1 MKLSF
6 SDIKGES
13 LLKNVDEKNSDS
25 FPLSHFFRIANKN
38 DEKALCAFHE
48 AVFSKNKS
56 SLEAYLN
63 LALNFGRTYVL
74 DISEREPFIL
84 SALTIIPTSKGEKY
98 LVFGGTVPPLR
109 KRGLFSELLSFV
121 EETEKRYLGG
131 FNAIYIPN
139 SLTSLSFMK
148 KRGFSY
154 EALGLECVLKGK
166 NKNKHDF
173 QKGIYAGAD
182 YKLCK
187 DVNLEDSGISVK
199 AFSELY
205 KYFSSKG
212 GIFGQFGDGY
222 IAFAPTDLIK
232 TKAFFKPDNSSGLKD
247 LESSKTDSSDV
258 FRSFKNS
265 KTDSSECF
273 RGFKNSKTDSSDG
286 FRSLENSKDE
296 NSQKGKF
303 IIYECAV
310 SVKELQKLP
319 SAFQSCVLPIWKKD
333 EIEKEKIQFKTVL
346 TAVSNFPL
354 DNRFIS
360 GVQSFF

>member
-6 SDIKGES
+6 SDIQRES

-25 FPLSHFFRIANKN
+25 FPLSQFFRIANKN
-38 DEKALCAFHE
+38 DEKALCVFHE
-48 AVFSKNKS
+48 AVFSKNES

-63 LALNFGRTYVL
+63 LALKFGRTYVL

-139 SLTSLSFMK
+139 SPASLSFMK

-173 QKGIYAGAD
+173 RKGIYAGAD

-187 DVNLEDSGISVK
+187 DVALEETGIYVK

-222 IAFAPTDLIK
+222 IAFVPTDLIK
-232 TKAFFKPDNSSGLKD
+232 TKAFFKPDNSESLKGFESSKND
-247 LESSKTDSSDV
+247 SSDSLRDFKSSKTDNSESLKGFESSKTDSSD
-258 FRSFKNS
+258 NL
-265 KTDSSECF
+265 
-273 RGFKNSKTDSSDG
+273 RGFED
-286 FRSLENSKDE
+286 LKDE

-310 SVKELQKLP
+310 SVKELKKLP

-333 EIEKEKIQFKTVL
+333 ELQKEKIQFETVL

-354 DNRFIS
+354 NNRFIF

>member
-1 MKLSF
+1 M
-6 SDIKGES
+6 
-13 LLKNVDEKNSDS
+13 N
-25 FPLSHFFRIANKN
+25 
-38 DEKALCAFHE
+38 
-48 AVFSKNKS
+48 
-56 SLEAYLN
+56 
-63 LALNFGRTYVL
+63 
-74 DISEREPFIL
+74 
-84 SALTIIPTSKGEKY
+84 
-98 LVFGGTVPPLR
+98 
-109 KRGLFSELLSFV
+109 
-121 EETEKRYLGG
+121 ETEKRYLGG

-139 SLTSLSFMK
+139 SPTSLSFMK

-173 QKGIYAGAD
+173 RKGIYAGAD

-187 DVNLEDSGISVK
+187 DVALEETGIYVK

-222 IAFAPTDLIK
+222 IAFVPTDLIK
-232 TKAFFKPDNSSGLKD
+232 TKAFFKPDNSNSLRG
-247 LESSKTDSSDV
+247 LESFKTDNSD
-258 FRSFKNS
+258 S
-265 KTDSSECF
+265 F
-273 RGFKNSKTDSSDG
+273 RGFED
-286 FRSLENSKDE
+286 LKDE

-333 EIEKEKIQFKTVL
+333 ELKKEKIQFEAVL

-354 DNRFIS
+354 NNRFIF

>member
-25 FPLSHFFRIANKN
+25 FPLSQFFRIANKN

-48 AVFSKNKS
+48 AVFSKNES

-63 LALNFGRTYVL
+63 LALKFGRTYVL

-84 SALTIIPTSKGEKY
+84 SALTIIPTSNGEKY

-121 EETEKRYLGG
+121 EETEKRYFGG

-139 SLTSLSFMK
+139 SPTSLSFMK

-173 QKGIYAGAD
+173 RKGIYAGAD

-222 IAFAPTDLIK
+222 IAFVPTDLTK
-232 TKAFFKPDNSSGLKD
+232 TKSFFKPDSSYSLKGF
-247 LESSKTDSSDV
+247 ERSKTDNSD
-258 FRSFKNS
+258 SL
-265 KTDSSECF
+265 
-273 RGFKNSKTDSSDG
+273 RGF
-286 FRSLENSKDE
+286 ENLKDE

-319 SAFQSCVLPIWKKD
+319 SAFQCCVLPIWKKD
-333 EIEKEKIQFKTVL
+333 ELKKEKIQFETVL

-354 DNRFIS
+354 NNRFIF